1 MHNNLDLQLQ
11 LHESSAMEKNYR
23 SEAKAM
29 NEDTREWVS
38 AFNTSIL
45 TTRSNELKD
54 RPQEF
59 SALMQTPEF
68 ASLLIAARHLAD
80 SEGLTKEEA
89 TERLIE
95 TFRRLDGIWTQMVLK
110 RGIQAMID

>member
-1 MHNNLDLQLQ
+1 
-11 LHESSAMEKNYR
+11 MEKDYR
-23 SEAKAM
+23 FSRGI
-29 NEDTREWVS
+29 NGDTREWIS

-45 TTRSNELKD
+45 TTRASEAKD
-54 RPQEF
+54 RSSEF

-68 ASLLIAARHLAD
+68 ASLLIAAQHLAD
-80 SEGLTKEEA
+80 TLGLSKEEA

-95 TFRRLDGIWTQMVLK
+95 TFRKLDTAWTEMVMK